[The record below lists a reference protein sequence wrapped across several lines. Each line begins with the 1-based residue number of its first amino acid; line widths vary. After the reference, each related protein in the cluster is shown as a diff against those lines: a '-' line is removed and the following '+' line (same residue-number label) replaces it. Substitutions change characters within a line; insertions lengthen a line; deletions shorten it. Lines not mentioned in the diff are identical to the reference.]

1 MNSKGSLGD
10 GRIAARDHR
19 KGSGSFLGYA
29 GAALKISGSKGI
41 RLTIMNIK
49 KYFIQ
54 TFGCQMNVYDSER
67 VGYLLE
73 GEGYER
79 AKGPEEADLI
89 FLNTCSVREKP
100 AQKVYSA
107 LGRFQGLKK
116 RNPRLLLG
124 VGGCFA
130 QQEGE
135 RLLERFSY
143 VDFVVGTKEFPR
155 LQTIVKNLG
164 NFGKRQTAIR
174 LEGRVDPYGS
184 LPLYSPRSKAC
195 SFVSIMQGCDNYCT
209 YCVVPFVRGR
219 EVSRPSREI
228 LEEIRS
234 LASGGVKEV
243 TLLGQNVNSY
253 GQKPGGEIGFVQ
265 LLEAVEAISGI
276 ERIRFTTSHPKDL
289 SADLAGAFGRL
300 SKLCEHIH
308 LPLQS
313 GSNRIL
319 ERMNRGYTREEY
331 WEKVQ
336 ALRRNCPEISITADL
351 MVGFPGEAEED
362 FAATGEMIE
371 RVQFDE
377 FFSFKYSDRPQTQAR
392 LFPEKV
398 PEEISQRRLEEIQSL
413 QKKITRQRNK
423 RWEGREVEV
432 LVEGRSKT
440 SAEEST
446 GRNRTRHL
454 VNFPGKNFAEGALVK
469 VQITKALAHS
479 LRGEALPR
487 GDLNVVKK
495 AP

>member
-1 MNSKGSLGD
+1 
-10 GRIAARDHR
+10 
-19 KGSGSFLGYA
+19 
-29 GAALKISGSKGI
+29 
-41 RLTIMNIK
+41 
-49 KYFIQ
+49 
-54 TFGCQMNVYDSER
+54 
-67 VGYLLE
+67 
-73 GEGYER
+73 
-79 AKGPEEADLI
+79 
-89 FLNTCSVREKP
+89 
-100 AQKVYSA
+100 
-107 LGRFQGLKK
+107 
-116 RNPRLLLG
+116 
-124 VGGCFA
+124 
-130 QQEGE
+130 
-135 RLLERFSY
+135 
-143 VDFVVGTKEFPR
+143 
-155 LQTIVKNLG
+155 
-164 NFGKRQTAIR
+164 
-174 LEGRVDPYGS
+174 
-184 LPLYSPRSKAC
+184 
-195 SFVSIMQGCDNYCT
+195 MQGCDNYCT

-413 QKKITRQRNK
+413 QKKISRQRNK

-469 VQITKALAHS
+469 LQITKALAHS

>member
-1 MNSKGSLGD
+1 M
-10 GRIAARDHR
+10 A
-19 KGSGSFLGYA
+19 
-29 GAALKISGSKGI
+29 
-41 RLTIMNIK
+41 IMNIK
-49 KYFIQ
+49 KFFIQ

-79 AKGPEEADLI
+79 AEAPEEADLI

-107 LGRFQGLKK
+107 LGRFQGLKE
-116 RNPRLLLG
+116 RNPRLLIG
-124 VGGCFA
+124 VGGCVA

-135 RLLERFSY
+135 GLLERFSY
-143 VDFVVGTKEFPR
+143 VDFVLGTKELPR
-155 LQTIVKNLG
+155 LKGILKDLEG
-164 NFGKRQTAIR
+164 SGKRQTAIG
-174 LEGRVDPYGS
+174 LEGRVDPYAL
-184 LPLYSPRSKAC
+184 LPSYSPRSKAC

-219 EVSRPSREI
+219 EVSRPSRDI

-234 LASGGVKEV
+234 LASCGVKEV

-253 GQKPGGEIGFVQ
+253 GQKPGGEMGFVQ

-289 SADLAGAFGRL
+289 SVDLAGAFGRL
-300 SKLCEHIH
+300 SRLCEHIH

-313 GSNRIL
+313 GSDRIL
-319 ERMNRGYTREEY
+319 RRMNRGYTREEY

-336 ALRRNCPEISITADL
+336 ALRRNCPDISITADL

-362 FAATGEMIE
+362 FAATVKMIE

-377 FFSFKYSDRPQTQAR
+377 FFSFKYSDRPQTRAR
-392 LFPEKV
+392 LFADKV
-398 PEEISQRRLEEIQSL
+398 SEDVSQRRLEEIQTL

-440 SAEEST
+440 NAEESA
-446 GRNRTRHL
+446 GRTRTRHL
-454 VNFPGKNFAEGALVK
+454 VNFSGKNDPDGTLVK
-469 VQITKALAHS
+469 LKITKALAHS

-487 GDLNVVKK
+487 GET
-495 AP
+495 PS

>member
-1 MNSKGSLGD
+1 
-10 GRIAARDHR
+10 
-19 KGSGSFLGYA
+19 
-29 GAALKISGSKGI
+29 
-41 RLTIMNIK
+41 
-49 KYFIQ
+49 
-54 TFGCQMNVYDSER
+54 MNVYDSER
-67 VGYLLE
+67 LGHLME

-79 AKGPEEADLI
+79 VEVPEEADLI

-100 AQKVYSA
+100 AQKVASA
-107 LGRFQGLKK
+107 LGRFQELKK
-116 RNPRLLLG
+116 RNPRLLIG
-124 VGGCFA
+124 VGGCVA
-130 QQEGE
+130 QQEGKG
-135 RLLERFSY
+135 LLERFSY
-143 VDFVVGTKEFPR
+143 VDFVLGTKELPR
-155 LQTIVKNLG
+155 LKALVKDLENS
-164 NFGKRQTAIR
+164 GKRQAAIS

-219 EVSRPSREI
+219 EVSRPSQGI

-234 LASGGVKEV
+234 LVAGGVKEV

-289 SADLAGAFGRL
+289 SADLAGVFGRL

-319 ERMNRGYTREEY
+319 KRMNRGYTREEY

-336 ALRRNCPEISITADL
+336 ALRRNCPDISITADL

-362 FAATGEMIE
+362 FDATVAMIE

-392 LFPEKV
+392 LFADKV
-398 PEEISQRRLEEIQSL
+398 PEDVSQHRLEEIQTL

-440 SAEEST
+440 SAEESA
-446 GRNRTRHL
+446 GRTRTRHL
-454 VNFPGKNFAEGALVK
+454 VNFPGRTEREGALVK
-469 VQITKALAHS
+469 LKITKALAHS

-487 GDLNVVKK
+487 GET
-495 AP
+495 PS